1 MMRRAGAF
9 LSTFGMFSLGKSR
22 FTVQNFSHV
31 IVNNLVVVDFGFPV
45 MIMMMMMMRSIV
57 FDSLPE
63 PNPRKDLT
71 IDS

>member
-1 MMRRAGAF
+1 
-9 LSTFGMFSLGKSR
+9 MFSLGKSR

-31 IVNNLVVVDFGFPV
+31 IVNNLVIVDFGFPV
-45 MIMMMMMMRSIV
+45 MMMMRSIV

-63 PNPRKDLT
+63 LNPRKDLT